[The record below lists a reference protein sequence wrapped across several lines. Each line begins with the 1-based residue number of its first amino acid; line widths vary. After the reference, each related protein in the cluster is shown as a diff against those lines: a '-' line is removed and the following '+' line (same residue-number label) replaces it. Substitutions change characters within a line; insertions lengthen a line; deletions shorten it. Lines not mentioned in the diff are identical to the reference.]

1 MRCILLLTELLT
13 ELLIELLTEM
23 PVRNRETVM
32 IRLMIEFKDW
42 LTDHA

>member
-1 MRCILLLTELLT
+1 MLCILLL
-13 ELLIELLTEM
+13 IEFLTEM

-42 LTDHA
+42 LTDHV

>member
-1 MRCILLLTELLT
+1 MRCILLLIEW
-13 ELLIELLTEM
+13 LIELLTEM

-42 LTDHA
+42 LTDHV